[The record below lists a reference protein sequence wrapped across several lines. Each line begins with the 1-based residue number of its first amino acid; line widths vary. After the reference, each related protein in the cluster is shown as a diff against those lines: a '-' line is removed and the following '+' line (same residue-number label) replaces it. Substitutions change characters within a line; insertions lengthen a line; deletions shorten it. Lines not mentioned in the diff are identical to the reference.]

1 MSSTLNI
8 DDLSAIDLSLICRGC
23 LATSGEMKNMVE
35 WGLLDEFYKLTN
47 VQVSTA
53 DNPSLLLCVQC
64 EDVIHKCR
72 SFKATCQKADELLRT
87 ALEKK
92 LSSDLHKLGDSS
104 STSQENSIHTE
115 LTENQLIIKIIAPHM
130 DSKINLPCL
139 YCNSE
144 FLKRTDLMYHLVK
157 QHKVIKRFNVD
168 LKYYCHIKN
177 CSYHISSG
185 TEKHFT
191 GRKYLNQHIFKVHR
205 DKIICDA
212 CNLAFFNDVDFK
224 RHLKTCNSIF
234 MCQACDK
241 PFKTYESFL
250 VHLLRKHPELHKQYM
265 VERKAE
271 KRGLDTRFDAKKVKI
286 KKTCSNKTDLYLDKA
301 EKSNSE
307 SNVDT
312 KKIKTDKNK
321 TESDKLD
328 KSEFFCDSPKRS
340 FATQTL
346 DFEKHI
352 KNDVTLPSWQAEKSD
367 DTKKDEMSTQTVFED
382 LLSLKSNMS
391 EDDAMFSDSVSLSD
405 IQTQTLPLEF
415 GLSRSN
421 KETITSETQS
431 PDLSIK
437 ETQTCLCLYDS
448 PKPNF
453 RCTESVSSSPSTFNM
468 LTSTETQTLDLRGSF
483 YNDFLSFSS
492 AETQTCFDD
501 DGNKDL

>member
-47 VQVSTA
+47 VQVNTS
-53 DNPSLLLCVQC
+53 DNPSLLLCVRC

-72 SFKATCQKADELLRT
+72 SFKATCQQADELLRG

-92 LSSDLHKLGDSS
+92 QSSEALDWSNASKPGLSSDP
-104 STSQENSIHTE
+104 QENLIHTE
-115 LTENQLIIKIIAPHM
+115 LTENQLIIKIVAPHM
-130 DSKINLPCL
+130 DSKISLPCL
-139 YCNSE
+139 FCNSN
-144 FLKRTDLMYHLVK
+144 FLKRTDLLHHLVK
-157 QHKVIKRFNVD
+157 LHKVVENFNVD
-168 LKYYCHIKN
+168 LKYYCHMKN

-185 TEKHFT
+185 QEKHFS

-212 CNLAFFNDVDFK
+212 CHLGFFNNLDFN
-224 RHLKTCNSIF
+224 RHLKTCNCTF
-234 MCQACDK
+234 MCQECDK

-265 VERKAE
+265 IQRKAE
-271 KRGLDTRFDAKKVKI
+271 KRKSKVNTKKVKTE
-286 KKTCSNKTDLYLDKA
+286 KNKTD
-301 EKSNSE
+301 S
-307 SNVDT
+307 
-312 KKIKTDKNK
+312 
-321 TESDKLD
+321 D
-328 KSEFFCDSPKRS
+328 KSEFFCDSPRRS

-346 DFEKHI
+346 DIEKHI

-382 LLSLKSNMS
+382 LLSLKSNIS

-421 KETITSETQS
+421 KETITSQTQS

-437 ETQTCLCLYDS
+437 ETQTCFCLYDS

-453 RCTESVSSSPSTFNM
+453 RCAESVSSSPSTFNM
-468 LTSTETQTLDLRGSF
+468 LTSTETQTLDFRGSF

-501 DGNKDL
+501 DGDKDL